1 MKTENDVE
9 ANVVCRIVAKKKH
22 DFFFNSDPTVIIE
35 CKSNQKKGSLFSSDP
50 TIIIGMQKQSKKVKP
65 KTNHNLSV

>member
-1 MKTENDVE
+1 MS
-9 ANVVCRIVAKKKH
+9 IVAKEQKH

-50 TIIIGMQKQSKKVKP
+50 TIITGMQKQSEKAKLKR
-65 KTNHNLSV
+65 NQNLSL

>member
-1 MKTENDVE
+1 M
-9 ANVVCRIVAKKKH
+9 VCRIVAKEKKH

-50 TIIIGMQKQSKKVKP
+50 TIITGMQKQSEKVKL
-65 KTNHNLSV
+65 KSNRNLSV